1 MNNQIPIGIVG
12 LNFGRYI
19 LDELQQEP
27 ASRHVTLAAVCDLDT
42 AKAQQVATERG
53 VKAYA
58 DLDLLLKDPTIP
70 AIGLF
75 TSPVGR
81 AGLIRKIVRAGKHVL
96 TTKPFELD
104 PAAALD
110 VLQEASRLGR
120 VVHLNSPAPVL
131 PADLAVIQRWRA
143 QYDLGRPVGAH
154 AETWMNYHEQ
164 ADGRWYDDPRQ
175 CPVAPIFRLGIYM
188 INDLVRLFGEAETVQ
203 VLQSRIRT
211 GRPTADNAQLGI
223 RFRNGVLANIY
234 ASFCVGD
241 GDYEPDSLVLKF
253 ENGTIYRNCGP
264 TKPVARTSVSLVMAR
279 EWKRQCVETVT
290 LDTRSGGY
298 QWSEFQRAC
307 RGEQL
312 PDAIQPEQIVAGLR
326 IVTAMVEAER
336 TNGIVG
342 LST

>member
-1 MNNQIPIGIVG
+1 
-12 LNFGRYI
+12 
-19 LDELQQEP
+19 
-27 ASRHVTLAAVCDLDT
+27 
-42 AKAQQVATERG
+42 
-53 VKAYA
+53 
-58 DLDLLLKDPTIP
+58 
-70 AIGLF
+70 
-75 TSPVGR
+75 
-81 AGLIRKIVRAGKHVL
+81 
-96 TTKPFELD
+96 
-104 PAAALD
+104 
-110 VLQEASRLGR
+110 
-120 VVHLNSPAPVL
+120 
-131 PADLAVIQRWRA
+131 
-143 QYDLGRPVGAH
+143 
-154 AETWMNYHEQ
+154 MNYHEQ

-175 CPVAPIFRLGIYM
+175 CPVAPIFRLGIYL
-188 INDLVRLFGEAETVQ
+188 INDLVRLFGDAETVQ

-279 EWKRQCVETVT
+279 EWKRTPTPAASPGGLATEALSSGSGATEAGRLLGTTGYMSPEQVRGVT

-298 QWSEFQRAC
+298 QWSEFRRAC
-307 RGEQL
+307 LGEQL

-336 TNGIVG
+336 ANGTAR
-342 LST
+342 L